1 MSTQS
6 VSNFLRAESTFR
18 CKRWLRCTDDFPT
31 VMTKCLR
38 LGMSLR
44 DVVEASTLKPAQVI
58 GWDDRIGTLG
68 VGRCADIA
76 VMRMVDVDIE
86 LEDCQSQLRRIS
98 QRLVPVAC
106 WRAGEAVEVTTAE
119 SSSPFPN
126 PETVERQAEAW
137 SLLHCRDE
145 EPPPGASLAVRSNQG
160 RTQLKASGAAGVRAS
175 GAAGGGGAAVWQCL
189 PTEQWPGGPPVRVD
203 PAGMG
208 GCCPPAAAPVIVFDA
223 N

>member
-1 MSTQS
+1 
-6 VSNFLRAESTFR
+6 
-18 CKRWLRCTDDFPT
+18 
-31 VMTKCLR
+31 MTKCLR

-58 GWDDRIGTLG
+58 GWEDRIGTLG

-76 VMRMVDVDIE
+76 VMRLADVDIE

-119 SSSPFPN
+119 STSPFPN

-145 EPPPGASLAVRSNQG
+145 QPPPGASFAVRSNQG
-160 RTQLKASGAAGVRAS
+160 RTQLKASGAAMAS
-175 GAAGGGGAAVWQCL
+175 GAAASAGGPAVWQCL

-208 GCCPPAAAPVIVFDA
+208 GCCPPAAAPVIVFDKK
-223 N
+223 